1 MYVCVS
7 VPFFGERVLSCFCF
21 WFRSQYADKMDL
33 EVTVI
38 LLSEPSVV
46 AVQARDI
53 TSSSTS
59 LGNVRIV
66 IKTDEHN

>member
-1 MYVCVS
+1 MFVCLS
-7 VPFFGERVLSCFCF
+7 LFFGERVLPCFCF
-21 WFRSQYADKMDL
+21 WHRSQYAAKMDL

-38 LLSEPSVV
+38 LLSELSVV

-53 TSSSTS
+53 TSSPIS